1 MRVARMM
8 VAGGFAL
15 SAVAMLLVLAQPAA
29 AIPAW
34 TRKYGMDC
42 SSCHVAGFKL
52 NRFGQD
58 FLRSG
63 HQMANWEEKQDLGSH
78 LSVAQKSRYN
88 WSQTVVNG
96 SVKPGSKVNSFE
108 QHALSLYMGGPLQK
122 EWSYFAELYWHE
134 NSGNTSGS
142 SDLNDYGRSKLA
154 DAYLQYIHHEAEAK
168 YTSVRFGQFS
178 PFLLHLHGVGA
189 RLSQDRAY
197 VVNSGTVGD
206 NPYKPFMRQYG
217 LEVSQYVQGFTA
229 TAAVMNGT
237 GGKLFNRVDND
248 LKKDVYGT
256 LDYSIDD
263 FGSMLGVYGY
273 VGHYPLPVDN
283 KDLPTGVSGN
293 PIPSSVH
300 YTKYTTYDEF
310 NQIGV
315 LGNFTR
321 KQGALVGAFFSGKNE
336 FSNQRLNEKWYPV
349 DSLTTAVES
358 ETKSVGYYAEV
369 QIYALHPRV
378 QPYLRWDFWD
388 PNTDVDDNEV
398 LGPMV
403 GVSWRALDNGRLVAQ
418 YAALK
423 TRKGSSTLDETKQAI
438 TFELNFMF

>member
-1 MRVARMM
+1 M
-8 VAGGFAL
+8 VLAGGLAL
-15 SAVAMLLVLAQPAA
+15 SIVALLLVMVQPAA

-42 SSCHVAGFKL
+42 SSCHAAGFKL

-63 HQMANWEEKQDLGSH
+63 HQLANWEEKQDIGGH
-78 LSVAQKSRYN
+78 LSVAQKSRFN
-88 WSQTVVNG
+88 WSQTMVDG
-96 SVKPGSKVNSFE
+96 AVKPGSKVNSFE
-108 QHALSLYMGGPLQK
+108 QHALSLYMGGPLQE

-134 NSGNTSGS
+134 NSGSTSGS

-154 DAYLQYIHHEAEAK
+154 DAYVHYVHHEAEAK

-229 TAAVMNGT
+229 TAAIMNGT
-237 GGKLFNRVDND
+237 GAKLFNRVDND

-256 LDYSIDD
+256 FDYSIDD

-273 VGHYPLPVDN
+273 SGHYPLSVDAP
-283 KDLPTGVSGN
+283 K
-293 PIPSSVH
+293 
-300 YTKYTTYDEF
+300 TYVGYDDF
-310 NQIGV
+310 NQLGV

-321 KQGALVGAFFSGKNE
+321 KQGALVGALFTGVNKF
-336 FSNQRLNEKWYPV
+336 
-349 DSLTTAVES
+349 SLTNEVAAPADTANTAVDR
-358 ETKSVGYYAEV
+358 KSMGYYAEV
-369 QIYALHPRV
+369 QLYMLHPRV
-378 QPYLRWDFWD
+378 QPYVRWDFWD

-418 YAALK
+418 YSALK
-423 TRKGSSTLDETKQAI
+423 TKKGSSTLDETKQAV